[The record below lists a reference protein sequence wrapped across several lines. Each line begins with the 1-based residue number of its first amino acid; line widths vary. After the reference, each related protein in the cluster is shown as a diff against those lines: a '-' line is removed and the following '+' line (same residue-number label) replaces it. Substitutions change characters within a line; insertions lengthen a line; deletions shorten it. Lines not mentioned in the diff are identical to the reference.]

1 MLQAWVGHPYFDVV
15 DNSTGFEGKIARMI
29 SVSEKCWG
37 FSYYFVGAG
46 GGRVGVCD
54 LFFLKRGMFWRF
66 DSLLLQSHNDGVK
79 SKSSWCTLQVF
90 WPHSHTHMYTQTLP
104 HAHGPSFQAQT
115 RRLSRWN
122 PATCS
127 RCLQT
132 MKHSNHYENVAKWD

>member
-54 LFFLKRGMFWRF
+54 FFLFLKEACF
-66 DSLLLQSHNDGVK
+66 DALILCCFKVI
-79 SKSSWCTLQVF
+79 
-90 WPHSHTHMYTQTLP
+90 
-104 HAHGPSFQAQT
+104 
-115 RRLSRWN
+115 
-122 PATCS
+122 
-127 RCLQT
+127 T
-132 MKHSNHYENVAKWD
+132 MG